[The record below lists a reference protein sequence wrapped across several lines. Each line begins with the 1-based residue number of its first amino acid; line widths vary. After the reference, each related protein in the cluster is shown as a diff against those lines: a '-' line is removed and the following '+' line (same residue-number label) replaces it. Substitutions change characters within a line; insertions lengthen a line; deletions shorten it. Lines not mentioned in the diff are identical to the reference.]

1 MTQKKFSTLEEC
13 CEFVRQLRWLTPA
26 QILEQKDDIVTMHIA
41 LTKHIDEIINRVC
54 ARHGL
59 RCQWE
64 LSYRLK
70 SSWGRCG
77 LVKITLNPEALFG
90 GANFFMTLIL
100 HELAHL
106 TNFNHGTNFWRTHI
120 AYLQEEGLLP
130 QGKILESQVIKQSNT
145 VSYKNKWYL
154 GLWSEIKPSIQLTL
168 NGEPIVDLY
177 SHNKIKDLYGTYF
190 HLHNPSLRAKLSVD
204 GLQQLQTVKIMRA
217 IIRKAIKQ
225 QLNIN
230 IMA

>member
-1 MTQKKFSTLEEC
+1 MKQERFSTLEEC

-70 SSWGRCG
+70 SFGRCYYSG
-77 LVKITLNPEALFG
+77 EIRLNPETLSG
-90 GANFFMTLIL
+90 GANYFTTLIL

-106 TNFNHGTNFWRTHI
+106 TNHNHGTNFWRTHI
-120 AYLQEEGLLP
+120 TYMQEENLLP
-130 QGKILESQVIKQSNT
+130 QGEITVRKVIRPSWIGYDK
-145 VSYKNKWYL
+145 KM
-154 GLWSEIKPSIQLTL
+154 IKCNQLDL
-168 NGEPIVDLY
+168 NGKRIVNWMSEDAIFGRM
-177 SHNKIKDLYGTYF
+177 KYF
-190 HLHNPSLRAKLSVD
+190 DDHNPSLAYREYNWAGLQRAK
-204 GLQQLQTVKIMRA
+204 RA
-217 IIRKAIKQ
+217 MKEILKNTRNRKELAIKVR
-225 QLNIN
+225 L
-230 IMA
+230 

>member
-41 LTKHIDEIINRVC
+41 LTKHIDDIINRVC

-70 SSWGRCG
+70 SFGICYSSGEIR
-77 LVKITLNPEALFG
+77 LNPEALSG
-90 GANFFMTLIL
+90 GANYFMKLIL

-106 TNFNHGTNFWRTHI
+106 TACNHRTNFWRTHI
-120 AYLQEEGLLP
+120 TYMQEENLLP
-130 QGKILESQVIKQSNT
+130 QGEITVRKVIRPSWIAYDKT
-145 VSYKNKWYL
+145 M
-154 GLWSEIKPSIQLTL
+154 IKCNQLDL
-168 NGEPIVDLY
+168 NGKRIVNWMSGRSVYDRFAY
-177 SHNKIKDLYGTYF
+177 MTYF
-190 HLHNPSLRAKLSVD
+190 DDHNPLLAYREYNWAGLQRAK
-204 GLQQLQTVKIMRA
+204 RA
-217 IIRKAIKQ
+217 MKEILKNTRNRKELAIKVR
-225 QLNIN
+225 L
-230 IMA
+230 

>member
-59 RCQWE
+59 RCQWA

-70 SSWGRCG
+70 SALGICCYSSGEIA
-77 LVKITLNPEALFG
+77 LDPEAMSG
-90 GANFFMTLIL
+90 GANFFTTLIL

-106 TNFNHGTNFWRTHI
+106 TNHNHGINFWRTHI
-120 AYLQEEGLLP
+120 TYMQEENLLP
-130 QGKILESQVIKQSNT
+130 QGEITVRKVIRPSRIANDK
-145 VSYKNKWYL
+145 KM
-154 GLWSEIKPSIQLTL
+154 IKCTQLDL
-168 NGEPIVDLY
+168 NGKRIVDWGDALLY
-177 SHNKIKDLYGTYF
+177 RKYF
-190 HLHNPSLRAKLSVD
+190 DDHNPLLTTYWECCQRAKKAMQEILKN
-204 GLQQLQTVKIMRA
+204 TRN
-217 IIRKAIKQ
+217 RKELAIKVR
-225 QLNIN
+225 L
-230 IMA
+230 

>member
-1 MTQKKFSTLEEC
+1 MTQQKFSTLEEC

-59 RCQWE
+59 RCQWA

-70 SSWGRCG
+70 SAFGKCCYNSGEI
-77 LVKITLNPEALFG
+77 KLNPEALSC
-90 GANFFMTLIL
+90 GANYFMKVIL

-120 AYLQEEGLLP
+120 TYMQEENLLP
-130 QGKILESQVIKQSNT
+130 QGEVTVRKVIRPSWIANDK
-145 VSYKNKWYL
+145 KM
-154 GLWSEIKPSIQLTL
+154 IKCNQLDL
-168 NGEPIVDLY
+168 NGKRIVNWTGDDVFLRR
-177 SHNKIKDLYGTYF
+177 IYF
-190 HLHNPSLRAKLSVD
+190 DDHNPLLAYREYNWAGCQRAK
-204 GLQQLQTVKIMRA
+204 RA
-217 IIRKAIKQ
+217 MKEILKNTRNRKELAIKVR
-225 QLNIN
+225 L
-230 IMA
+230 